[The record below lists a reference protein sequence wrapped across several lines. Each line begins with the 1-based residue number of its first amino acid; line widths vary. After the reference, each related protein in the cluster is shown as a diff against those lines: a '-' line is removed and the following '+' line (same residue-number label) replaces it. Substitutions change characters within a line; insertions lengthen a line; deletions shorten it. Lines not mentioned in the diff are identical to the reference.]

1 MRKELDRWRSENEQ
15 LGQKMRRE
23 QKYALTHFRY
33 FASAFDSALRVRKGS
48 LFTLHCSRHSRIIRR
63 QTDTTVEP
71 LRAQLT
77 EFEQR
82 IVDQQEQIAG
92 VKARIAANDER
103 IHRMLTGASAN
114 AAPVAAST
122 SRPTAT

>member
-1 MRKELDRWRSENEQ
+1 MWS
-15 LGQKMRRE
+15 G
-23 QKYALTHFRY
+23 
-33 FASAFDSALRVRKGS
+33 
-48 LFTLHCSRHSRIIRR
+48 LFGCSRVIVTGRPLRR
-63 QTDTTVEP
+63 QTDSTVEP

-82 IVDQQEQIAG
+82 TVDQQEQIAA

-122 SRPTAT
+122 ARPTAT